1 MGDFHCNLC
10 GPLKDSYFLDASVFP
25 VFHFNPIQD
34 GAGGGGNFPV
44 TSTNLGPSP
53 QNFLTF
59 GFDLFATLV

>member
-34 GAGGGGNFPV
+34 GAGGLAGGGQLPCNFYKLR
-44 TSTNLGPSP
+44 T
-53 QNFLTF
+53 
-59 GFDLFATLV
+59 